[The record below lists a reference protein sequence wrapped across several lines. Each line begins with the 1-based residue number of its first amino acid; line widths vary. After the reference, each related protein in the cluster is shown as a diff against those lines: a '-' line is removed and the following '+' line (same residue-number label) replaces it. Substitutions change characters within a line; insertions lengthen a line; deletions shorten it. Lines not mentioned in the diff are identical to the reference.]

1 MSNEV
6 AVRKRG
12 GQRKNPPAKAAALIL
27 ELASSGYTKKG
38 IAYRLGCKLE
48 VFNRWLSEQ
57 EDLQTAFDEGREREH
72 KALFTMLY
80 EKAMAGDTVSA
91 LFLLKTRHGYREGD
105 QSDQANR
112 VAITFN
118 LPGAMPL
125 QDFIAIHDT
134 ANDRPQ
140 SLPTARSIDTRR
152 A

>member
-6 AVRKRG
+6 VTRKRG
-12 GQRKNPPAKAAALIL
+12 GQRKKPPAKAAALIL

-72 KALFTMLY
+72 KALFTMVY

-112 VAITFN
+112 VSINFT
-118 LPGAMPL
+118 LPGALKPE
-125 QDFIAIHDT
+125 QYIVEQSKNGITETIA
-134 ANDRPQ
+134 
-140 SLPTARSIDTRR
+140 LPRIGIERS
-152 A
+152 